1 MEPALPSAGNE
12 SVADVSSWK
21 PATPHHFR
29 GSHRMLFEEEFVS
42 DGFAY
47 FDEFSKLAERKDAV
61 KQRVS
66 FIVEFL
72 LEAKSANGYTDFH
85 SFSIA

>member
-12 SVADVSSWK
+12 SGAYVSLWK

-29 GSHRMLFEEEFVS
+29 GSHRMLFEEELVS

-47 FDEFSKLAERKDAV
+47 FDEFSRLAE
-61 KQRVS
+61 
-66 FIVEFL
+66 
-72 LEAKSANGYTDFH
+72 G
-85 SFSIA
+85 

>member
-1 MEPALPSAGNE
+1 MNLQQ
-12 SVADVSSWK
+12 
-21 PATPHHFR
+21 TFLR
-29 GSHRMLFEEEFVS
+29 GSQPLPTTSQVCILFEEEFVS

-47 FDEFSKLAERKDAV
+47 FDEFSRLAEGYDAV

-66 FIVEFL
+66 FIGEFL

>member
-1 MEPALPSAGNE
+1 
-12 SVADVSSWK
+12 
-21 PATPHHFR
+21 
-29 GSHRMLFEEEFVS
+29 MLFEEEFVS

>member
-12 SVADVSSWK
+12 SGAYVSLWK
-21 PATPHHFR
+21 PATPHHFT

-47 FDEFSKLAERKDAV
+47 FDEFSRLAEGYDAV

-72 LEAKSANGYTDFH
+72 LEAKSANGYTDFN
-85 SFSIA
+85 SVAIS